1 MLEGAYRAEKDIK
14 NLSFGVER
22 ETKDKMCQDKTLSKK
37 NTRVLLAFISDP
49 FTRRRLAFRKL
60 EERISL
66 KQIPP

>member
-37 NTRVLLAFISDP
+37 NTSSVGFY
-49 FTRRRLAFRKL
+49 FG
-60 EERISL
+60 SL
-66 KQIPP
+66 H